1 MQQCDAAYILY
12 LVLATGR
19 RPTKL
24 LQARK
29 VARLRGFQEA
39 GTAYYLGT
47 QEIYW
52 LYRQALPAHR
62 LPDNQRLLLDQ
73 QQAPV
78 VLPVPCSERVIRQLP
93 ETDSHELELQTEGLL
108 KKINK
113 ANSTSLTIG
122 KVADH
127 LANFLHHQGV
137 DDVLIALITGNPD
150 IQEAGLYYTQYD
162 TVSIYRA
169 YQRYREKELQTETQ
183 DPVESNAEFGGS
195 QLIVTETAVSGIFD
209 HLRKNVQASQD
220 QGWDMVH
227 NGYVMYTLHLL
238 NLTTGHR
245 PVRDP
250 FDDID
255 HIDLISKKI
264 FISDKES
271 RLTSSSARTL
281 LLPDIAATQIKLYI
295 QHLERQHIQLQSL
308 SPEFAQQVGSIL
320 NGEGPLLFLIERGDA
335 IDEIRMVSLSP
346 KSVQDF
352 WSGLLDLPL
361 NWHRHFLRTY
371 LLRQKMV
378 SGESID
384 TWMGHAKPGQE
395 GLTRYSGMT
404 IKALET
410 IAHQIEQLSI
420 KLKVFPLTH
429 EGRAHE

>member
-1 MQQCDAAYILY
+1 M
-12 LVLATGR
+12 
-19 RPTKL
+19 
-24 LQARK
+24 
-29 VARLRGFQEA
+29 
-39 GTAYYLGT
+39 
-47 QEIYW
+47 
-52 LYRQALPAHR
+52 
-62 LPDNQRLLLDQ
+62 
-73 QQAPV
+73 
-78 VLPVPCSERVIRQLP
+78 VP
-93 ETDSHELELQTEGLL
+93 
-108 KKINK
+108 K
-113 ANSTSLTIG
+113 
-122 KVADH
+122 
-127 LANFLHHQGV
+127 
-137 DDVLIALITGNPD
+137 
-150 IQEAGLYYTQYD
+150 
-162 TVSIYRA
+162 
-169 YQRYREKELQTETQ
+169 
-183 DPVESNAEFGGS
+183 
-195 QLIVTETAVSGIFD
+195 
-209 HLRKNVQASQD
+209 
-220 QGWDMVH
+220 
-227 NGYVMYTLHLL
+227 
-238 NLTTGHR
+238 
-245 PVRDP
+245 DP